1 MNPMPRLLRALLG
14 PDRRLRVWVASLLI
28 AASGAATLYRSL
40 LEPSLG
46 WRFVQGPQATVVAL
60 PMRPGLP
67 ALQSVTALEA
77 GADRVELTADLVIE
91 SAGIHNEYAA
101 HNAFFAGH
109 RQIWR
114 LLQAP
119 EVRIHH
125 AQGVLTQAPQPRA
138 VAELGPRFWFP
149 WLVALLSLS
158 VGLAIWVYQPRGSAT
173 LCYLLASG
181 GYAFGMLC
189 TASWGSRLLTQP
201 PQGWAALHVASHL
214 GTFLVTAGLSALLWL
229 HPRRL
234 GGPWLLWLVAGVVAL
249 SVAADGLQWVPTI
262 SLAFRLPVVLLTAAL
277 ALLFALQWRACRHDA
292 TQRAQLKWFGLLLLC
307 GLSTVFVAYAV
318 GATGRVVDIPQNY
331 GLGTVALLFLGLV
344 PLVTRI
350 GLFQLEAWWPRAW
363 LWFVGGVLVVALDLV
378 LVTALDWATDTALA
392 VTLALAG
399 WVYFPM
405 RQLVWNRLGRG
416 QLPSARDVLPQ
427 VLDLVTQARA
437 DPALLNAHWSR
448 LWDQVFEPARMR
460 PAPPGAAPGTAEQ
473 GRLLRVAA
481 GPDLPMLELELP
493 ERGSRLFNP
502 ADARRATEIC
512 QLVDR
517 GLASARAFEE
527 GAREERRRIASDL
540 HDDLGAQLLTIAQI
554 SRQPGQGERVS
565 ALARQALDDMRLAV
579 RGLTGEAVAL
589 PEALADWRAE
599 TVTRLTTAGLAA
611 DWQADEPPAGL
622 ALQARS
628 RVQLTRI
635 LREAVSNV
643 IRHAG
648 ASRCDVRVR
657 FEPGTL
663 CIEIADDGRG
673 LPPVPAQGHG
683 HGLASMERRVR
694 TLGGTH
700 AFLPGN
706 PGTRLQV
713 RVPLPAA

>member
-1 MNPMPRLLRALLG
+1 MPPLDLPRCLLG
-14 PDRRLRVWVASLLI
+14 PDRRWRVWVASLLI
-28 AASGAATLYRSL
+28 AACGATTLYRSL

-46 WRFVQGPQATVVAL
+46 WRFVAGPQQSVQAQPA
-60 PMRPGLP
+60 RAGLP
-67 ALQSVTALEA
+67 PLAGVTRLEA
-77 GADRVELTADLVIE
+77 EGESVAITPDLVIE
-91 SAGIHNEYAA
+91 SAGIHNTYEA
-101 HNAFFAGH
+101 HNAFFAEH
-109 RQIWR
+109 RRIWR

-119 EVRIHH
+119 AVRVVH
-125 AQGVLTQAPQPRA
+125 AQGVAEAAPQPRGLG
-138 VAELGPRFWFP
+138 ELGLRFWFP

-173 LCYLLASG
+173 LCFLLASG
-181 GYAFGMLC
+181 GYSFGMLC
-189 TASWGSRLLTQP
+189 TASWGSRLLSQP

-234 GGPWLLWLVAGVVAL
+234 GGPWLLWLVAAVVAL

-277 ALLFALQWRACRHDA
+277 ALLFALQWRACRHEA

-378 LVTALDWATDTALA
+378 LVAALDWASDTALA
-392 VTLALAG
+392 VALALAG
-399 WVYFPM
+399 WVYFPL
-405 RQLVWNRLGRG
+405 RQVVWNRLGRG
-416 QLPSARDVLPQ
+416 QLPSTRDVLPQ
-427 VLDLVTQARA
+427 VLDLVTQARV
-437 DPALLNAHWSR
+437 DPALLHGHWTR
-448 LWDQVFEPARMR
+448 LWDQVFEPARVR
-460 PAPPGAAPGTAEQ
+460 PAPPGAEPGMAQE

-481 GPDLPMLELELP
+481 GADLPMLELELP

-502 ADARRATEIC
+502 ADARRAAEIC
-512 QLVDR
+512 ELVDR
-517 GLASARAFEE
+517 GLASARAFEQ

-554 SRQPGQGERVS
+554 SRQPGQGERVA

-579 RGLTGEAVAL
+579 RGLAGEAVTL

-599 TVTRLTTAGLAA
+599 TVTRLAAAGLAA
-611 DWQADEPPAGL
+611 DWQAEEPPAGL
-622 ALQARS
+622 TLPARS

-648 ASRCDVRVR
+648 ASRCEVRVG
-657 FEPGTL
+657 FEPGWL
-663 CIEIADDGRG
+663 RIEVADDGRG
-673 LPPVPAQGHG
+673 LPAVPDAGSG
-683 HGLASMERRVR
+683 HGLASIERRVR
-694 TLGGTH
+694 SLGGTH
-700 AFLPGN
+700 AFQPER
-706 PGTRLQV
+706 PGTRLAVQ
-713 RVPLPAA
+713 VPLPAP

>member
-1 MNPMPRLLRALLG
+1 MTPLSSLARPLLG
-14 PDRRLRVWVASLLI
+14 PDRRLRVWIATLVIALSGVA
-28 AASGAATLYRSL
+28 ALYRSL

-46 WRFVQGPQATVVAL
+46 WRFVQGPQDTVRAMPL
-60 PMRPGLP
+60 RPGLP
-67 ALQSVTALEA
+67 VLGEVMALEA
-77 GADRVELTADLVIE
+77 GGESVALNADLVIE
-91 SAGIHNEYAA
+91 SAGIHNAYAA
-101 HNAFFAGH
+101 HNAFFAEH
-109 RQIWR
+109 QRIWR
-114 LLQAP
+114 LLEAP
-119 EVRIHH
+119 VVRIRHD
-125 AQGVLTQAPQPRA
+125 AGVIDAVPQPRA
-138 VAELGPRFWFP
+138 VAELGLRFWFP

-201 PQGWAALHVASHL
+201 PQAWAALHVASHL

-234 GGPWLLWLVAGVVAL
+234 GGPWLLWLVAAVVTL
-249 SVAADGLQWVPTI
+249 SVAADALQWVPTI

-277 ALLFALQWRACRHDA
+277 GLLFALQWRACRHDA
-292 TQRAQLKWFGLLLLC
+292 TQRAQLKWFGLLLLA

-318 GATGRVVDIPQNY
+318 GATGRVVNIPQNY

-378 LVTALDWATDTALA
+378 LVSALDWASDTALA
-392 VTLALAG
+392 VALALAG
-399 WVYFPM
+399 WVYFPL

-416 QLPSARDVLPQ
+416 QLPSTRDVLPQ

-437 DPALLNAHWSR
+437 DPALLNAHWAR

-460 PAPPGAAPGTAEQ
+460 PAPPGAESGTAEQ

-502 ADARRATEIC
+502 ADARRAAEIC
-512 QLVDR
+512 ELVDR

-565 ALARQALDDMRLAV
+565 GLARQALDDMRLAV
-579 RGLTGEAVAL
+579 RGLTGEAVGMA
-589 PEALADWRAE
+589 EALADWRAE
-599 TVTRLTTAGLAA
+599 TVTRLTTAGLVA
-611 DWQADEPPAGL
+611 DWQAEEPPAGVTL
-622 ALQARS
+622 PARS

-635 LREAVSNV
+635 LREAISNV

-648 ASRCDVRVR
+648 ASRCTVHVA
-657 FEPGTL
+657 FEPDL
-663 CIEIADDGRG
+663 LSIEVADDGRG
-673 LPPVPAQGHG
+673 LPAAAGAGHG
-683 HGLASMERRVR
+683 HGLASIERRVR
-694 TLGGTH
+694 SLGGTH
-700 AFLPGN
+700 AFRPGE

-713 RVPLPAA
+713 RVPLAPA